1 MGGEAAHCYFE
12 CIGLLRFSALPPR
25 YVSTPF
31 LPIKDPP
38 ASFDLKAQLVAYFI
52 GLATSNPTTGAIV
65 AVILYVLSALTLLV
79 VPLIWPG
86 SVLSLTRRTI
96 NDTRDWLEDLAR
108 RRANGAMYRIC
119 ASGHFA
125 LDEIHERV
133 HDLESLH
140 RRRLRPLHIFK
151 YALGAYSLSR
161 AAHAC
166 MREADTLRINL
177 ENQVRGLR
185 SSSSTP
191 PSVAT

>member
-1 MGGEAAHCYFE
+1 MT
-12 CIGLLRFSALPPR
+12 LSQ
-25 YVSTPF
+25 
-31 LPIKDPP
+31 DPP

-125 LDEIHERV
+125 LDECV
-133 HDLESLH
+133 VLLLH
-140 RRRLRPLHIFK
+140 AECF
-151 YALGAYSLSR
+151 
-161 AAHAC
+161 
-166 MREADTLRINL
+166 D
-177 ENQVRGLR
+177 
-185 SSSSTP
+185 
-191 PSVAT
+191 